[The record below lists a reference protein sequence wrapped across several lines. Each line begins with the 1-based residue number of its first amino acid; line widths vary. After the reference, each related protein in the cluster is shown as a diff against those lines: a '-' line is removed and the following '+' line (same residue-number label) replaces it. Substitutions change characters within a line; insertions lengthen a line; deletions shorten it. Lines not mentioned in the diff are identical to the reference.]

1 MAASIEKTEPEREGS
16 LFVAQLGG
24 SQFPERAAKPR
35 GRGRSATIGRKSR
48 IVLLHSG
55 RYEAT
60 KRWEEGGMRIR
71 LLSACAALI
80 VSMAGTAVVAAAPAR
95 ALDYNFFKARVQP
108 IFLENRPGHARCVVC
123 HAGANNALHLAPVPA
138 SGQWSE
144 EDTKNNFAAVSALV
158 NANDPA
164 NSRLLIHPL
173 APEAGGDLFH
183 SGGRQ
188 FASKD
193 DPDWKA
199 LAQFAGVK

>member
-1 MAASIEKTEPEREGS
+1 MPLRVLMVCAA
-16 LFVAQLGG
+16 VLG
-24 SQFPERAAKPR
+24 
-35 GRGRSATIGRKSR
+35 
-48 IVLLHSG
+48 
-55 RYEAT
+55 
-60 KRWEEGGMRIR
+60 
-71 LLSACAALI
+71 LSAGSIAFAA
-80 VSMAGTAVVAAAPAR
+80 TPAP
-95 ALDYNFFKARVQP
+95 ALDYNFFKTRVQP
-108 IFLENRPGHARCVVC
+108 IFLKKREGHARCVVC
-123 HAGANNALHLAPVPA
+123 HGGANNALHLAPLPG
-138 SGQWSE
+138 SGTWSE

-193 DPDWKA
+193 DPDWKT

>member
-1 MAASIEKTEPEREGS
+1 MSLRLTLLCATLLAFGAASI
-16 LFVAQLGG
+16 A
-24 SQFPERAAKPR
+24 
-35 GRGRSATIGRKSR
+35 
-48 IVLLHSG
+48 
-55 RYEAT
+55 Y
-60 KRWEEGGMRIR
+60 
-71 LLSACAALI
+71 
-80 VSMAGTAVVAAAPAR
+80 AAAPAP
-95 ALDYNFFKARVQP
+95 ALDYNFFKTRVQP
-108 IFLENRPGHARCVVC
+108 VFLKHREGHSRCVVC
-123 HAGANNALHLAPVPA
+123 HGGANNALHLAPLPP

-144 EDTKNNFAAVSALV
+144 EDTRNNFAAVSALV
-158 NANDPA
+158 NAADPA